1 MSRALHR
8 SRINQIRS
16 ALPDILKRLHGDE
29 RGAVSLETIL
39 IIGAVCLPI
48 LIFTIKYGWPR
59 IRDYFSRNVQSLET
73 ESNRVSGN
81 Q

>member
-1 MSRALHR
+1 MNLSRHR
-8 SRINQIRS
+8 SRILRIGID
-16 ALPDILKRLHGDE
+16 LPAILKRLHGDE
-29 RGAVSLETIL
+29 RGAVSLETVL
-39 IIGAVCLPI
+39 IIGAICLPI

-59 IRDYFSRNVQSLET
+59 IRDYFSRNVQTLEN